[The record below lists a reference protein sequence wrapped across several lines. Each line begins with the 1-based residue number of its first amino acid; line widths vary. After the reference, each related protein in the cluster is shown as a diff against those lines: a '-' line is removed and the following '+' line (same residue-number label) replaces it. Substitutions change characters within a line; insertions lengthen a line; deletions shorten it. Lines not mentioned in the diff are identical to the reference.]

1 MSSAAFVLIVEDE
14 VAHGE
19 AIAEALESARYAC
32 HLVHSGEAAVE
43 SIRQR
48 PPDVVVTDYKLGGKI
63 NGLDVLRE
71 SKRVSPNTEVIL
83 ITAYGSESLAR
94 EALSRDNDASA
105 AYDYLIKPIDIDIL
119 LYGQLT
125 LDDERLTIPH
135 PRLHERRFVLAPLSE
150 IAGDMTPPALGLSI
164 QELARKLEVNG
175 PGNRVVRLPDQ
186 LLLHRPNATAAKS

>member
-1 MSSAAFVLIVEDE
+1 MSGMPPETTAYLGLGANLGDRLASLRAAVHALDKRDGIRVDWDKGLAPVYETDPVGGPPDQPKYLNTAVRITTALDPFALLKVVQSIENDLGRVR
-14 VAHGE
+14 GE
-19 AIAEALESARYAC
+19 HWSAR
-32 HLVHSGEAAVE
+32 
-43 SIRQR
+43 
-48 PPDVVVTDYKLGGKI
+48 T
-63 NGLDVLRE
+63 
-71 SKRVSPNTEVIL
+71 
-83 ITAYGSESLAR
+83 
-94 EALSRDNDASA
+94 
-105 AYDYLIKPIDIDIL
+105 IDIDIL